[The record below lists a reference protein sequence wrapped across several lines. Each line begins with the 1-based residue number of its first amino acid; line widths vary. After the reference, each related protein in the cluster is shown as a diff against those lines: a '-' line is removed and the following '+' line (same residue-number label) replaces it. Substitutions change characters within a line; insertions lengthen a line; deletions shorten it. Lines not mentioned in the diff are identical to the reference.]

1 MFSDAAELVRAT
13 LEQQRPGYHQYYPA
27 QTLHVRGFSAAA
39 LIREFYPGVP
49 LRRPLEQIEA
59 LVDIS
64 AITEAL
70 GWLPKHRASVELA
83 D

>member
-1 MFSDAAELVRAT
+1 
-13 LEQQRPGYHQYYPA
+13 
-27 QTLHVRGFSAAA
+27 
-39 LIREFYPGVP
+39 LIREFYADVP
-49 LRRPLEQIEA
+49 LRQPLERIEG

-70 GWLPKHRASVELA
+70 GWVPKHRASIEFA